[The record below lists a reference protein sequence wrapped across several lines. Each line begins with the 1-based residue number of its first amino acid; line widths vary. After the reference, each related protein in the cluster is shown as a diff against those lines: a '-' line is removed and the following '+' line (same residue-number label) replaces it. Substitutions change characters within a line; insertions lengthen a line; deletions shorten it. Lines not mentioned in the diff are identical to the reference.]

1 MNAVTTTALR
11 RLTARSPD
19 VRTRRPAEG
28 LLGGLDRLPGPALL
42 ALAAIS
48 YWALSYVGYT
58 IPYKNNS
65 SPFWPPA
72 GIAVLLLIATRRPRR
87 WPWVAAGIFAGEV
100 ASDLLNHS
108 PFLASLGYAAATLV
122 YVPLTA
128 PIRQRGLYARGLV
141 NRVGDA
147 AFFLVMATLMG
158 IANGAVAL
166 LVALAYR
173 FGDYLTFWITW
184 ATGSLLGIMLITP
197 LLVVWLSQPLRIDA
211 LRVNWREWLLL
222 AVNLAAV
229 IAAIVV
235 LFAHSA
241 LARGPV
247 GLLAP
252 YVITALILFGA
263 WRMGPRAAT
272 LLLFVAAFGIALQ
285 TGAGRGAFAQFT
297 SNVNNALYVSQLAF
311 GLLVVTVLL
320 VAAARVELST
330 SDRRYRSLFEEA
342 PGMYVVVRPSRSQG
356 PTLIDCNR
364 PFLDALGLNLDD
376 VLGRPMAEFVSE
388 ESSALLANG
397 DFQRAMDGEFRPQER
412 ELLDRS
418 GKVIPVL
425 MQAGPVVDES
435 GQTTGIRAMYIDL
448 SDRRRAQ
455 RLELENKLVRQQQLA
470 LLGTLTA
477 GIAHEVK
484 NPLNFVINF
493 AEANRELVDELDGTS
508 ESGADPNEFE
518 GILADLRFN
527 ADAIARHGRRAL
539 DIMMAMLALS
549 RDQAAAAEPV
559 DVNGLVEQYASLA
572 FHGVRARGLDVPALL
587 TMELDPD
594 LPKVPVV
601 EADLGRVVLNLVTNA
616 CEAVAAA
623 THNGRA
629 VEPRITVSTA
639 RLRLDGNV
647 EIKIRDTGMG
657 IAAEH
662 RDRIFEPFFTTKP
675 AGEGTGLGLAIS
687 RDIVLQHG
695 GSIEVRS
702 EPDRFTEFVVTL
714 PCAQT
719 AAPLAAD

>member
-1 MNAVTTTALR
+1 VSAVTTTALR
-11 RLTARSPD
+11 RLTPRSPE
-19 VRTRRPAEG
+19 VGARRKAEG
-28 LLGGLDRLPGPALL
+28 LLGGLDLLPGPWLL

-48 YWALSYVGYT
+48 YWALSYVGYA

-87 WPWVAAGIFAGEV
+87 WPWVAAGVFAGEV

-108 PFLASLGYAAATLV
+108 AFLASLGYGAATLV

-128 PIRQRGLYARGLV
+128 PIRQRALYARGLV

-147 AFFLVMATLMG
+147 AFFLVMATVMG

-166 LVALAYR
+166 LVALAYG
-173 FGDYLTFWITW
+173 FGDYLTFWVTW

-211 LRVNWREWLLL
+211 LRANWREWLLL

-272 LLLFVAAFGIALQ
+272 LLLFLAAFGIALQ

-364 PFLDALGLNLDD
+364 PFLDAVGLSLDD
-376 VLGRPMAEFVSE
+376 VLGRPLAEFVSD
-388 ESSALLANG
+388 ESSARLSDG
-397 DFQRAMDGEFRPQER
+397 DFQRAMDGEFTPQER
-412 ELLDRS
+412 ELQDRT
-418 GKVIPVL
+418 GKLIPVL

-435 GQTTGIRAMYIDL
+435 GRPTGIRAMYIDL
-448 SDRRRAQ
+448 SDRHRAQ

-493 AEANRELVDELDGTS
+493 AEANRELVEELDGTS

-559 DVNGLVEQYASLA
+559 DLNGLVEQYSSLA
-572 FHGVRARGLDVPALL
+572 FHGIRAREVDVPAPL
-587 TMELDPD
+587 TIHLDPD

-623 THNGRA
+623 AHDGRA
-629 VEPRITVSTA
+629 VEPMITVSTA

-647 EIKIRDTGMG
+647 EIRVRDTGMG

-695 GSIEVRS
+695 GSIAVHS
-702 EPDRFTEFVVTL
+702 EPGLFTEFVVTL
-714 PCAQT
+714 PCGESAT
-719 AAPLAAD
+719 PGAAD

>member
-11 RLTARSPD
+11 RLTPRWPD
-19 VRTRRPAEG
+19 VPARRQAEG

-42 ALAAIS
+42 ALAAIC
-48 YWALSYVGYT
+48 YWALSYVGYA

-72 GIAVLLLIATRRPRR
+72 GIAVLLLIATRRSRR

-128 PIRQRGLYARGLV
+128 PIRQRGLYTRGLV

-147 AFFLVMATLMG
+147 AFFLVMATVMG

-173 FGDYLTFWITW
+173 FGDYLTFWVTW

-197 LLVVWLSQPLRIDA
+197 LLVVWLSQPLRIDV
-211 LRVNWREWLLL
+211 LRANWREWLLL

-342 PGMYVVVRPSRSQG
+342 PGMYVVVRLSRSQG

-412 ELLDRS
+412 ELQDRS

-493 AEANRELVDELDGTS
+493 AEANRELVEELDGTS

-572 FHGVRARGLDVPALL
+572 FHGVRARGLDVRALL
-587 TMELDPD
+587 TMKLDPD

-623 THNGRA
+623 APNGRA
-629 VEPRITVSTA
+629 DEPEIAVSTG

-647 EIKIRDTGMG
+647 EIRIRDTGMG

-702 EPDRFTEFVVTL
+702 ELDQFTEFVVTL
-714 PCAQT
+714 PCAQP